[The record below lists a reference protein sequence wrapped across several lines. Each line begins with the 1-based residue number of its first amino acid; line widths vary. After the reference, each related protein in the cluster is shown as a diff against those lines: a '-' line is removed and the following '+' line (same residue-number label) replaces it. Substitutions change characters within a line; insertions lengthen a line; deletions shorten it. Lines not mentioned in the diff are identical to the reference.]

1 MPFVCYLHIYPIHLQ
16 VHADNKLQRHVN
28 VTVIQMIIRLNNNPK
43 TALDLQLIELMH
55 RTNDLSVQADRGH
68 ILLVHNL
75 ISSYR
80 TLLL

>member
-1 MPFVCYLHIYPIHLQ
+1 M
-16 VHADNKLQRHVN
+16 HADNKLQRHVN
-28 VTVIQMIIRLNNNPK
+28 VIVIQMIIRLNNNPK
-43 TALDLQLIELMH
+43 TAIDLQLIECALMH
-55 RTNDLSVQADRGH
+55 GTNDLSVKADRGH